1 MIGKILASHD
11 LIVPKLLHKVLTYC
25 VLKRIEIWIS
35 LTGYFELSTE
45 TEIFFTIPTPSIHI
59 NCLQALVNVE

>member
-1 MIGKILASHD
+1 MIGKIHASHD
-11 LIVPKLLHKVLTYC
+11 LIVPKLLHTVLTYC

-35 LTGYFELSTE
+35 LTGYFELYTE
-45 TEIFFTIPTPSIHI
+45 IEIFFTIPTLSIHI